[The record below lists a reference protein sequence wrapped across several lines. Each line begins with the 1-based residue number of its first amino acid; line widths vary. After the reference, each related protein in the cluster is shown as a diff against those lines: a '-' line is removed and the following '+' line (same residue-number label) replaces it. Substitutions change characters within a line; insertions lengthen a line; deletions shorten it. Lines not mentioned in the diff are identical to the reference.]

1 MELRRVRRRIE
12 TMESCGTFL
21 VPGLLRHVA
30 GTNRNIRI
38 DTDFHGSILSRHT
51 AGKNRNDEAG
61 HGGCLC
67 LLSHCV
73 AGTNRNK
80 VGEPIDGYSKLSR
93 HVAGTNKN
101 IEKFRSVTDRITFPS
116 CSGKE

>member
-30 GTNRNIRI
+30 GTNKNIRI

-101 IEKFRSVTDRITFPS
+101 IERFPS
-116 CSGKE
+116 PLIMLLFSRLSK